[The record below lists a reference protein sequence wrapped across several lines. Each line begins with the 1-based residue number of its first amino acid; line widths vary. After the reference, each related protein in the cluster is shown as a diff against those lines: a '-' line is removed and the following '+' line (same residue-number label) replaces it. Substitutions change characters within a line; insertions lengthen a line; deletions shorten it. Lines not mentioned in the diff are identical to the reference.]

1 MRLSALQIAVL
12 PAAVVLG
19 LYAEWA
25 SLRRGPLEEAATG
38 GEIRLA
44 VADLVVGL
52 LFVGCGL
59 VVWMRRE
66 RLTGALLATAGFT
79 WFLGTFA
86 ASGDS
91 GYADFGAL
99 LLTLHRGPLVHALL
113 SYPSGRLERPTERA
127 AVAVAYVVS
136 AMPDVGGT
144 PEAGIVVAVIVL
156 GVGAERFGKATGPMR
171 RARATAALAIA
182 AFAAVLLVS
191 ALARTAD
198 SSAALDRA
206 VLWGYDI
213 VLAGVAVGLTLDLM
227 LGRWVRAT
235 VTGLVVDLGEASGAG
250 ALRDRLA
257 DALGDRSL
265 VLGYRL
271 DSGVYVDERGRELEL
286 PEEEGDRRV
295 TTVTDG
301 GEPVAALVH
310 DAAVLASPDLV
321 VSVAAAARIAVAN
334 ARLQAE
340 VLRQVD
346 ELEASRRRIVEAGD
360 TERRGLERELRDGAE
375 QRLVAVETLL
385 DEAGDR
391 AEGAL
396 AVTLAE
402 THEKLEQTRFELRE
416 FARGVHPRVL
426 ADHGLGAAL
435 AELAE
440 RSATPVELRIPRA
453 RYAAPVEAAAYFVCS
468 EALANVGKYAEASR
482 VVVDLKERD
491 RLLVLA
497 VSDDGKGG
505 ASLDKG
511 SGLRGLTDRVEALRG
526 RLTVTSPPGEGTRLV
541 AELPLD

>member
-1 MRLSALQIAVL
+1 VRLSALQIAVL

-99 LLTLHRGPLVHALL
+99 FLTLHRGPLVHALL

-171 RARATAALAIA
+171 RARATAALAIG

-206 VLWGYDI
+206 VLWAYDI

-286 PEEEGDRRV
+286 PEEAGDRRV

-321 VSVAAAARIAVAN
+321 ASVAAAARIAVAN

-375 QRLVAVETLL
+375 QRLVAVEKLL
-385 DEAGDR
+385 DEAGHQ
-391 AEGAL
+391 AEGDFA
-396 AVTLAE
+396 ATLAE
-402 THEKLEQTRFELRE
+402 THAKLEQTRSELRE
-416 FARGVHPRVL
+416 FARGIHPRVL
-426 ADHGLGAAL
+426 ADRGLCAAL

-440 RSATPVELRIPRA
+440 RSATPVELHVSAA
-453 RYAAPVEAAAYFVCS
+453 RHAAALEAAAYFVCS

-482 VVVDLKERD
+482 VVVDINERD
-491 RLLVLA
+491 GLLVVA

-505 ASLDKG
+505 ASLEKG
-511 SGLRGLTDRVEALRG
+511 SGLRGLADRVEALRG
-526 RLTVTSPPGEGTRLV
+526 RLTVTSPPGKGTRLV

>member
-1 MRLSALQIAVL
+1 
-12 PAAVVLG
+12 VLG

-25 SLRRGPLEEAATG
+25 SVRRAPLQEPLTA

-44 VADLVVGL
+44 VADFAVGL
-52 LFVGCGL
+52 VFVVCGL
-59 VVWMRRE
+59 VIWARRGN
-66 RLTGALLATAGFT
+66 RTGPLFVTAGVF

-91 GYADFGAL
+91 GYADFGAIFV
-99 LLTLHRGPLVHALL
+99 TLHRGPLVHALL
-113 SYPSGRLERPTERA
+113 SYPSGRLERRMER
-127 AVAVAYVVS
+127 VAVTIAYVLS
-136 AMPDVGGT
+136 AIPDIGQT
-144 PEAGIVVAVIVL
+144 PEGELALAVIVL
-156 GVGAERFGKATGPMR
+156 GVGTERLATATGPER
-171 RARATAALAIA
+171 RARAAAALASA

-191 ALARTAD
+191 ALAR
-198 SSAALDRA
+198 AAGSGGAVDRA
-206 VLWGYDI
+206 VLWAYDI
-213 VLAGVAVGLTLDLM
+213 VLAGIVVGLTLDLM

-235 VTGLVVDLGEASGAG
+235 VTGLVVDLGETSEAG

-271 DSGVYVDERGRELEL
+271 DSGVYVDERGREVEL
-286 PEEEGDRRV
+286 PGEEGDRRV

-321 VSVAAAARIAVAN
+321 RSVAAAARIAVIN

-340 VLRQVD
+340 VVSQVD

-360 TERRGLERELRDGAE
+360 SERRRLEQELREGAE
-375 QRLVAVETLL
+375 RRLVAVDTLL

-402 THEKLEQTRFELRE
+402 THEQLEQTRSELRE
-416 FARGVHPRVL
+416 FARGVHPHVL
-426 ADHGLGAAL
+426 VDRGLGAAL

-440 RSATPVELRIPRA
+440 RSATPVELRVPKA
-453 RYAAPVEAAAYFVCS
+453 RCAPAVEAAAYFVCS

-482 VVVDLKERD
+482 VVVDINERD
-491 RLLVLA
+491 GLLVVA

-505 ASLDKG
+505 ANLEKG
-511 SGLRGLTDRVEALRG
+511 SGLRGLADRVEALRG
-526 RLTVTSPPGEGTRLV
+526 RLTVTSPRGEGTRLV
-541 AELPLD
+541 AEIPLD